1 MTAVRVRSSLVAG
14 GRLRRLHRMQ
24 RRRHALNFTHVSVMD
39 NRHVPV
45 VPGDRDRVPSR
56 FGDNAAIGGIT
67 PPKNAGADLQVLGF
81 GDCRCLPLPLSAVM
95 RCGEPGMKVRRVSG
109 FFLRLLSERVG

>member
-1 MTAVRVRSSLVAG
+1 MSSNRRSLKIINGVRGVRGWSGGGVEVATT
-14 GRLRRLHRMQ
+14 LHRMQ
-24 RRRHALNFTHVSVMD
+24 RRRLALNFTHVSVMD

-67 PPKNAGADLQVLGF
+67 PPKTAGVDLQVLGF
-81 GDCRCLPLPLSAVM
+81 GD
-95 RCGEPGMKVRRVSG
+95 
-109 FFLRLLSERVG
+109 